1 MILRTWLVRNRFV
14 KGDLVY
20 IPQAVHLFTHRTN
33 ARYFSMNMRLKVPR
47 NCLVL
52 DVDEENDY
60 VTVLYDGEQWLVKEK
75 DVYPASNEARE

>member
-1 MILRTWLVRNRFV
+1 
-14 KGDLVY
+14 
-20 IPQAVHLFTHRTN
+20 
-33 ARYFSMNMRLKVPR
+33 MNMRLKVPR